1 MKINKKM
8 CIWIGIVF
16 IISLIVLSFT
26 KPEYIT
32 LINIFIAISTGS
44 FLSLYTSIVNYLH
57 EREEFFN
64 NLFFTGIFINSNY
77 EQIRQLI
84 LNLDEKSNMKYVIN
98 TIEGYAKAVD
108 NIIAN
113 VNFAKYSPFF
123 KKSKISQLTNQIQD
137 LYIET
142 ERSIVIMTRNI
153 KISGIESEI
162 TTLKIS
168 SMTHPCRCCTIAE
181 AQLHHSQ
188 SNCSKFIEYKT
199 SIENL
204 QNTLKQQDKQTLELL
219 QTLYNNTTTIQDKYL
234 KIMNCLY
241 LKTKNK
247 TRWNETIE
255 VNKKN
260 ISESMKKY
268 VEDSINKI

>member
-1 MKINKKM
+1 
-8 CIWIGIVF
+8 
-16 IISLIVLSFT
+16 
-26 KPEYIT
+26 
-32 LINIFIAISTGS
+32 
-44 FLSLYTSIVNYLH
+44 
-57 EREEFFN
+57 
-64 NLFFTGIFINSNY
+64 
-77 EQIRQLI
+77 
-84 LNLDEKSNMKYVIN
+84 MKYVIN
-98 TIEGYAKAVD
+98 TIEGYTKAVD

-137 LYIET
+137 LHIET

-168 SMTHPCRCCTIAE
+168 SMMHPCHCCTIAE
-181 AQLHHSQ
+181 EQLQHPQ
-188 SNCSKFIEYKT
+188 VKCSNFMEYKT

-204 QNTLKQQDKQTLELL
+204 QNTLKQQDKQTFELL

-247 TRWNETIE
+247 TRWNEAIE
-255 VNKKN
+255 ANKKEYFRN
-260 ISESMKKY
+260 NE
-268 VEDSINKI
+268 KIC